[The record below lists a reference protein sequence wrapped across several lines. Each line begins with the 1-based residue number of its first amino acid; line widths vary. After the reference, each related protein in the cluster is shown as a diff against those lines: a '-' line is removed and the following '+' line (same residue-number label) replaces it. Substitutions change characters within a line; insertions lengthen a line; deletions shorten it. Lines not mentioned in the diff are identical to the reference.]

1 MSIFKGRVKRQGFEI
16 FSCKLQN
23 VFLNIAQVF

>member
-16 FSCKLQN
+16 FSRKLQN
-23 VFLNIAQVF
+23 VFLNIVQVF

>member
-16 FSCKLQN
+16 FSRKLQN
-23 VFLNIAQVF
+23 VFLNIGQVF